1 MTKRTPVLGAP
12 PSLREILCGATP
24 LGGSAH
30 RDIQACLDHTWPNLR
45 IGDRK
50 SLWEDLGGSWT
61 MVELLE
67 GLRVAA
73 TQAVERRTDARND
86 SAVFQE
92 QLSHSWRELGRL
104 LDGRPASDIELD
116 SLYGIP
122 NPIKDL
128 HDRETALLTM
138 LGEPTAVKALPE
150 VVWRHA
156 RNARADAGMAELYAT
171 ALGSGL
177 EDRSHGPSKLSGT
190 QLVDILGQ
198 WRETG
203 MASIAEAARLARVP
217 IRDAVAEAIA
227 ERRAPD
233 DTHAAD
239 EDEDDAVAGSPVT
252 TAASRQLIRTL
263 DAVPGLRQAM
273 AERGVV
279 VVVDVPDRLTLA
291 ALDGATFTAM
301 GLQGCRRA
309 IYHDAPKNNAE
320 REKRPKELY
329 SALRASGPLLCLSPD
344 AGSCLPP
351 VALQAA
357 EHRLTLSPI
366 DAGDLAVVI
375 RSETGRSLS
384 ESERA
389 ALASLS
395 VTAEH
400 LAIAVR
406 PRRTAATI
414 IAELRR
420 LTAPSVASGRG
431 RDLTLDDLHGARA
444 AVAWCRS
451 TIRDLEGW
459 RNGLPWSTVSNGALM
474 FGPPGTGKTLIAQA
488 FAVTAGIPLVT
499 GSLPLW
505 QSMDAAHLGTT
516 LKAMRASFDE
526 ARSKAAGR
534 RGCILLIDEIDA
546 FPDRRGVRHDH
557 ADYVVEVVNALLEQ
571 LDGAVGREGVIV
583 IGTTN
588 DRDRVD
594 PAIRRP
600 GRLGKSIEIGLPDV
614 EERVAMIRVRLGG
627 DLPGADLLPV
637 AYRTER
643 HTGAMIEALV
653 EDARRR
659 ARHADR
665 PLVLDDLLAVAG
677 ARDEG
682 VSADTLDRTAVHEA
696 GHALLATLDDPAAD
710 MVVALQSGDGMGGW
724 VSLGGAARGVWT
736 RAQAEARIRTI
747 LAGRA
752 AEDIL
757 LDAPSSGASL
767 DLAQATRMVV
777 EMTTEWGLGGRGLVA
792 ASMDPA
798 TAMATDP
805 MLRREV
811 QETLDR
817 LYAET
822 TETVRRHA
830 GAVRR
835 IADALVEQRRLD
847 GAQVAR
853 LVAEPSVR
861 RH

>member
-24 LGGSAH
+24 CGGSAH

-73 TQAVERRTDARND
+73 TRAVQHRTEARHD
-86 SAVFQE
+86 SAVFQD

-122 NPIKDL
+122 NPLKDL

-138 LGEPTAVKALPE
+138 LGEPTAAEALPE
-150 VVWRHA
+150 VVWWHA
-156 RNARADAGMAELYAT
+156 RNARPDAGMAELYAT

-177 EDRSHGPSKLSGT
+177 AECGPQTLAGT
-190 QLVDILGQ
+190 QLIDVLGQ

-203 MASIAEAARLARVP
+203 MVSIAEAARLARAP

-233 DTHAAD
+233 DTHGADDD
-239 EDEDDAVAGSPVT
+239 EDEAVAGSPVT

-279 VVVDVPDRLTLA
+279 VVVDVPDHLTLA

-320 REKRPKELY
+320 REKRSKEVL
-329 SALRASGPLLCLSPD
+329 SALRAPGPLLCLSPD

-375 RSETGRSLS
+375 RSETGQPLS
-384 ESERA
+384 ASERA
-389 ALASLS
+389 AIAGLS

-406 PRRTAATI
+406 PRRTAAAI
-414 IAELRR
+414 IADLVR
-420 LTAPSVASGRG
+420 LTASPVATGRG
-431 RDLTLDDLHGARA
+431 RDLALDDLHGARA
-444 AVAWCRS
+444 AVEWCRS

-459 RNGLPWSTVSNGALM
+459 RAGAPWSTVSNGALM
-474 FGPPGTGKTLIAQA
+474 YGPPGTGKTLIAQA

-505 QSMDAAHLGTT
+505 QSVDAAHLGTT

-526 ARSKAAGR
+526 ARSKGAGR

-557 ADYVVEVVNALLEQ
+557 SDYVIEVVNALLEQ
-571 LDGAVGREGVIV
+571 LDGAVAREGVIV

-614 EERVAMIRVRLGG
+614 EDRVAMIRVRLGG
-627 DLPGADLLPV
+627 DLPGAELMPV
-637 AYRTER
+637 AWRTER
-643 HTGAMIEALV
+643 YTGAMIEALV

-665 PLVLDDLLAVAG
+665 ALVLDDLLAVAG

-682 VSADTLDRTAVHEA
+682 VPADALDRTAVHEA

-710 MVVALQSGDGMGGW
+710 MVVALQSGDGMAGW
-724 VSLGGAARGVWT
+724 VSLGGAAQGVWT
-736 RAQAEARIRTI
+736 RAQAEARIRTM

-777 EMTTEWGLGGRGLVA
+777 KMTTEWGLGGRGLVA

-805 MLRREV
+805 LLRREV
-811 QETLDR
+811 QELLDR

-853 LVAEPSVR
+853 LFAEPSVR

>member
-1 MTKRTPVLGAP
+1 MTKRVPALGAP

-24 LGGSAH
+24 HGGSAH
-30 RDIQACLDHTWPNLR
+30 RDIQAYLDHTWPNLK

-50 SLWEDLGGSWT
+50 GLWEDLGGSWT

-73 TQAVERRTDARND
+73 TTAIQHRTEALHD
-86 SAVFQE
+86 STVFE
-92 QLSHSWRELGRL
+92 DQLLHSWQELRRL
-104 LDGRPASDIELD
+104 LDGRPAEDIEVA
-116 SLYGIP
+116 SLYGVP
-122 NPIKDL
+122 SPLDEL
-128 HDRETALLTM
+128 RDRETALLAM
-138 LGEPTAVKALPE
+138 MGQPAAAEALPE
-150 VVWRHA
+150 IVWWYA
-156 RNARADAGMAELYAT
+156 RNARPDAGLADLTAT

-177 EDRSHGPSKLSGT
+177 AECGREPQTIAGT
-190 QLVDILGQ
+190 QLVDLLGQ
-198 WRETG
+198 WREIG

-227 ERRAPD
+227 ERKASRDPVPN
-233 DTHAAD
+233 
-239 EDEDDAVAGSPVT
+239 EDEDDVIAGSPVT

-273 AERGVV
+273 TERGVV
-279 VVVDVPDRLTLA
+279 VVIDVPDRLTLA
-291 ALDGATFTAM
+291 AIDGMTFSAM
-301 GLQGCRRA
+301 GLHNCRRA
-309 IYHDAPKNNAE
+309 IYQEAPKNNAE
-320 REKRPKELY
+320 REKRPKEIY
-329 SALRASGPLLCLSPD
+329 SALRFPASLLCLSPD

-357 EHRLTLSPI
+357 EHRLTLAAI
-366 DAGDLAVVI
+366 DAGDLATVI
-375 RSETGRSLS
+375 RAETGTPLS
-384 ESERA
+384 ASERA
-389 ALASLS
+389 GLADLH

-406 PRRTAATI
+406 PRRTAAAI
-414 IAELRR
+414 VAELRR
-420 LTAPSVASGRG
+420 LTAPPVATGRG
-431 RDLTLDDLHGARA
+431 RDLTLDELHGARE

-459 RNGLPWSTVSNGALM
+459 RAGAPWSTVSNGALM
-474 FGPPGTGKTLIAQA
+474 YGPPGTGKTLIAQA
-488 FAVTAGIPLVT
+488 FATTAGIPLVT

-505 QSMDAAHLGTT
+505 QSMDGAHLGTT
-516 LKAMRASFDE
+516 LKAMRGAFDE

-534 RGCILLIDEIDA
+534 RGCVLLIDEIDA

-557 ADYVVEVVNALLEQ
+557 SDYVVEVVNALLEQ
-571 LDGAVGREGVIV
+571 LDGATGREGVIV

-588 DRDRVD
+588 DHQRVD

-600 GRLGKSIEIGLPDV
+600 GRLGKCIEIGLPDA
-614 EERVAMIRVRLGG
+614 EERVAMIRVRLGD

-637 AYRTER
+637 AWRTER
-643 HTGAMIEALV
+643 YTGAMIEALV

-665 PLVLDDLLAVAG
+665 ALVLDDLLAVAG

-696 GHALLATLDDPAAD
+696 GHALLATLDDPSAD
-710 MVVALQSGDGMGGW
+710 MVVALQAGEGMGGW
-724 VSLGGAARGVWT
+724 VMLGGAARGVWT
-736 RAQAEARIRTI
+736 RAQAEARIRLM

-752 AEDIL
+752 AEDML
-757 LDAPSSGASL
+757 LDAPSSGASR
-767 DLAQATRMVV
+767 DLAQATSMVL
-777 EMTTEWGLGGRGLVA
+777 EMTTEWGLGDRGLVA

-798 TAMATDP
+798 TAVATDP

-847 GAQVAR
+847 GRQVA
-853 LVAEPSVR
+853 LLLAEPSVR

>member
-1 MTKRTPVLGAP
+1 MTRQPALGAP
-12 PSLREILCGATP
+12 PTLREILCGATP
-24 LGGSAH
+24 HGGSAH
-30 RDIQACLDHTWPNLR
+30 RDIEAFLDQTWPNLKV
-45 IGDRK
+45 GDRK

-61 MVELLE
+61 MVELLV
-67 GLRVAA
+67 GLRAAA
-73 TQAVERRTDARND
+73 TDAVHLGTEARHD
-86 SAVFQE
+86 PEVFQD

-104 LDGRPASDIELD
+104 LDGRPAGDVELER
-116 SLYGIP
+116 LY
-122 NPIKDL
+122 DL
-128 HDRETALLTM
+128 PTPLNELRDRETVLLSM
-138 LGEPTAVKALPE
+138 LGERDAHERMPDVL
-150 VVWRHA
+150 WRYA
-156 RNARADAGMAELYAT
+156 RRATPSAGLLELYAT
-171 ALGSGL
+171 SFGVTHDECSFAPRHIPGTRLLDVLG
-177 EDRSHGPSKLSGT
+177 H
-190 QLVDILGQ
+190 

-203 MASIAEAARLARVP
+203 MQAIADAALLARGQV
-217 IRDAVAEAIA
+217 RAAVAEAVA
-227 ERRAPD
+227 ERRPPSDAAPD
-233 DTHAAD
+233 G
-239 EDEDDAVAGSPVT
+239 DEDDVIAGSPVT

-273 AERGVV
+273 TERGVV
-279 VVVDVPDRLTLA
+279 VVIDVPDRLTLA
-291 ALDGATFTAM
+291 AIDGLTFTAM
-301 GLQGCRRA
+301 GLQGCRRS
-309 IYHDAPKNNAE
+309 IYHEAPKGGAE
-320 REKRPKELY
+320 REKRPKEIH
-329 SALRASGPLLCLSPD
+329 SALRAPGPLLCLSPD

-357 EHRLTLSPI
+357 EHRLTLAAI
-366 DAGDLAVVI
+366 DAGDLATVI
-375 RSETGRSLS
+375 RAETGQPLS
-384 ESERA
+384 ASERA
-389 ALASLS
+389 ALADLH

-406 PRRTAATI
+406 PRRTAAAI
-414 IAELRR
+414 VAELRR
-420 LTAPSVASGRG
+420 LTAPPVATGRG
-431 RDLTLDDLHGARA
+431 RDLTLDDLHGARE
-444 AVAWCRS
+444 AVAWCQS

-459 RNGLPWSTVSNGALM
+459 RAGAPWSTVSNGALM
-474 FGPPGTGKTLIAQA
+474 YGPPGTGKTLIAQA

-516 LKAMRASFDE
+516 LKAMRNTFDE

-534 RGCILLIDEIDA
+534 RGCVLLIDEIDA

-557 ADYVVEVVNALLEQ
+557 SDYVVEVVNALLEQ
-571 LDGAVGREGVIV
+571 LDGATGREGVIV

-600 GRLGKSIEIGLPDV
+600 GRLGKCIEIGLPDV
-614 EERVAMIRVRLGG
+614 EERAAMIRVRLGD

-665 PLVLDDLLAVAG
+665 PLALADLLAIAG

-682 VSADTLDRTAVHEA
+682 VPADTLDRTAVHEA
-696 GHALLATLDDPAAD
+696 GHALLATLDEPRDD
-710 MVVALQSGDGMGGW
+710 MVVALQTGDGMGGW
-724 VSLGGAARGVWT
+724 VMLGGVARGVWT
-736 RAQAEARIRTI
+736 RAQAEARIRLM

-752 AEDIL
+752 AEDTL

-847 GAQVAR
+847 GRQVAL